1 MADKSIQ
8 IAEALRDSLNAGTF
22 TETFTATAERLADFT
37 RESITG
43 TTVVVYPEGVAEE
56 QYTRSKRE
64 ETLDVGLAVF
74 KPCEADAED
83 NIGDGLLLC
92 QEIREAIAG
101 VAMSGCDWTGTTQP
115 ELYEREFAEQ
125 LNQFASTLTA
135 TYKREV

>member
-43 TTVVVYPEGVAEE
+43 TTVVVYPESVAEE

-64 ETLDVGLAVF
+64 ETIEVGLAVF

-135 TYKREV
+135 TYKREI

>member
-1 MADKSIQ
+1 MWDHQ
-8 IAEALRDSLNAGTF
+8 LNRLLSGARVQRRKQGHPLYHW
-22 TETFTATAERLADFT
+22 EQRLADFT

-64 ETLDVGLAVF
+64 ETIEVGLAVF